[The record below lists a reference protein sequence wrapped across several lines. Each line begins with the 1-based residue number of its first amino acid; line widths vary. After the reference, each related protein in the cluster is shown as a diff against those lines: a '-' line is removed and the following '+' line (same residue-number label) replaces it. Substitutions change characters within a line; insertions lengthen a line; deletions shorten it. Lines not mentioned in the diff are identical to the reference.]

1 MNAARI
7 AKVTRLDLVSPAN
20 LEKSDAFPPLK
31 WNKMGHCLQNTW
43 GREAPPKA
51 PSRRVAPCPRY
62 NLAARASVRIA
73 LRLHMFC
80 CYVTFYPILV
90 AKNRQ
95 SFGGGFFAK
104 NSGSGPGV
112 AGGGSLRGAKIKR
125 RTTYG
130 RLTLPSGRAPAVK
143 FEHMGHY
150 RLAFGTFYNNEGR
163 RASRGVTSDIY
174 NR

>member
-1 MNAARI
+1 M
-7 AKVTRLDLVSPAN
+7 TRLDLVSSAN

-43 GREAPPKA
+43 GR
-51 PSRRVAPCPRY
+51 VAPCPRY
-62 NLAARASVRIA
+62 NLAARASVRSA

-130 RLTLPSGRAPAVK
+130 RLTLPSDRAPAVK
-143 FEHMGHY
+143 FEHMGCY
-150 RLAFGTFYNNEGR
+150 RLAFGTFYNSEGR
-163 RASRGVTSDIY
+163 RGSRGVTSDIY